1 MEVNPTKSLS
11 KRRTSAEIRQ
21 LLREQEESSCSI
33 KEFCAARSIV
43 EGTFFNWRK
52 KYSAGRQQTDNF
64 ITLQLDKGNESSS
77 LFAEIEHPAKTVI
90 RLFRQVDPSYLK
102 ALL

>member
-1 MEVNPTKSLS
+1 MEITPTNR
-11 KRRTSAEIRQ
+11 KRRTAAQIKQ
-21 LLREQEESSCSI
+21 LLQEQETSECTVR
-33 KEFCAARSIV
+33 EFCKARGINESN
-43 EGTFFNWRK
+43 FFNWRK

>member
-52 KYSAGRQQTDNF
+52 KYSASQEVEGNF
-64 ITLQLDKGNESSS
+64 ISLRVDGSQAAS
-77 LFAEIEHPAKTVI
+77 LFAEIEHPGKAVI
-90 RLFRQVDPSYLK
+90 RLFRAVDCSYLK
-102 ALL
+102 AFL